1 MDCRPHSVA
10 FRKVLL
16 LLCALLA
23 TWVTPSCGTTT
34 KYPKAL
40 ELCHS
45 RSTSWV
51 LCPIGPTMRVVT
63 QSSEIAASCR
73 LLASYFCKGAH
84 RTGSRCPVEGT
95 HRPGSR
101 CRYTGAHKPG
111 LVPGA
116 TGTRR
121 PSSRCVP
128 IGARGSRHASAF
140 GSRRLLT
147 GARRPESSYTGAHR
161 PGLRRTGARRPG
173 SSCVLTGAHRPG
185 SSCTGTCKCLQ
196 AQLQMHG
203 CQQAIFTLLVN
214 CRAGPVPSP
223 GRVPD
228 RKKPSLLFTCLPGLM
243 VRGFQLCPLEL
254 GEAARMFTLFHSKC

>member
-23 TWVTPSCGTTT
+23 TWVTPSRGTTR
-34 KYPKAL
+34 KYPQAL

-63 QSSEIAASCR
+63 QSSEIAGFVQATRQLLLQRCTQDR
-73 LLASYFCKGAH
+73 LQVSRRGHPQARLKVQIH
-84 RTGSRCPVEGT
+84 RCPQARFLVHRYSQAKFTVRT
-95 HRPGSR
+95 HRCPRLKAYKCLRLQALTHR
-101 CRYTGAHKPG
+101 CT
-111 LVPGA
+111 
-116 TGTRR
+116 
-121 PSSRCVP
+121 
-128 IGARGSRHASAF
+128 
-140 GSRRLLT
+140 
-147 GARRPESSYTGAHR
+147 SSYTGAHR

-173 SSCVLTGAHRPG
+173 SSCGAHRPG
-185 SSCTGTCKCLQ
+185 SSCAGTCRCLQ

-223 GRVPD
+223 G
-228 RKKPSLLFTCLPGLM
+228 
-243 VRGFQLCPLEL
+243 
-254 GEAARMFTLFHSKC
+254 